1 MRNPPTRK
9 IKASRAD
16 LADRIL
22 RLRVA
27 RGMTQGS
34 LAKAAKVDRK
44 TINRIENDHFSP
56 SIDTLLRLC
65 SVLQTTPSK
74 VLKGI
79 DLSR

>member
-16 LADRIL
+16 LAARL
-22 RLRVA
+22 LQLRVA

-44 TINRIENDHFSP
+44 TINRIENEYFSP
-56 SIDTLLRLC
+56 SIDTLLRIC
-65 SVLQTTPSK
+65 TVLKTSPSK

-79 DLSR
+79 DASR

>member
-1 MRNPPTRK
+1 MRNPPNRK

-16 LADRIL
+16 LADRL
-22 RLRVA
+22 LQLRVR
-27 RGMTQGS
+27 RGMTQDA

-65 SVLQTTPSK
+65 SVLQTTPSR

-79 DLSR
+79 QVSR